1 MGPAIRLS
9 IREAAGPATPSIGR
23 PSTAGSEDPA
33 MKRTASHSDPRRR
46 SLVRMG
52 AYLLLALL
60 CYAIVLMTG
69 SLTLALGAVLFVGV
83 FCELLFWRE
92 ALFGHPVRDP

>member
-1 MGPAIRLS
+1 
-9 IREAAGPATPSIGR
+9 
-23 PSTAGSEDPA
+23 
-33 MKRTASHSDPRRR
+33 
-46 SLVRMG
+46 MG